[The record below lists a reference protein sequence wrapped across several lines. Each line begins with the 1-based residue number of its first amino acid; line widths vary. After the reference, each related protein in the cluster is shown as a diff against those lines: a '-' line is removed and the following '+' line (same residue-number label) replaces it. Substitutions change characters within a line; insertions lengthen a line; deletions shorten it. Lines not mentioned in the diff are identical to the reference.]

1 MIRSLSLSL
10 SLFHLSATL
19 PLEFPMPP
27 RYPLAGNVELQL
39 YFRQLVCV
47 LLGNFLYNLNSS
59 SGLGWAHPL
68 CPLKWLSICQDLR
81 LPSMPLDGFVFA
93 NNLGHIVREQVP
105 TMGHDLVLAVISQ
118 AVRNCCSLLVTCCTQ
133 QHWFPHSGQF
143 NIYSPVFVFSSN
155 SFFLFLALT
164 SQVSAQWSFCQ
175 DLVLII

>member
-1 MIRSLSLSL
+1 M
-10 SLFHLSATL
+10 FC
-19 PLEFPMPP
+19 
-27 RYPLAGNVELQL
+27 LAIFYIIWIVAAGSVR
-39 YFRQLVCV
+39 FGSV
-47 LLGNFLYNLNSS
+47 
-59 SGLGWAHPL
+59 HPL

-81 LPSMPLDGFVFA
+81 LPGFVFA

-143 NIYSPVFVFSSN
+143 NIYSPVFVFSSI

-175 DLVLII
+175 DLVLIIWLLTEVTCICSADNLVRI